1 MSRRNWVSW
10 LALGIAWT
18 LSAAPA
24 PAANPTP
31 PAETPVPV
39 DLLRAMSQFLAKQKA
54 FSYHA
59 EVEFDRLLPGGPKV
73 RMAGAVDVAV
83 SRPGSLHVDYR
94 DDISDRL
101 LWFDKGKVTL
111 LDPVAGTVAEVSGPK
126 DIDRMVAKLEKDQG
140 VTLPLGEFAESDPYK
155 TLTRGVETAYYIGVG
170 NVEGIHCH
178 HVLLERK
185 DLFIQ
190 IWIEIGEK
198 PLPRKLVFE
207 YPLRPGSPQ
216 FTASIT
222 EWSFEPP
229 KPELFVA
236 KIPEGVGKVD
246 FLLPGGGR

>member
-1 MSRRNWVSW
+1 MSRRKWMSCLVLGVAW
-10 LALGIAWT
+10 ALSG
-18 LSAAPA
+18 APA
-24 PAANPTP
+24 HAADPKP

-39 DLLRAMSQFLAKQKA
+39 DLLRAMSGALAKLKA

-59 EVEFDRLLPGGPKV
+59 EIEFDRLLPGGPKV
-73 RMAGAVDVAV
+73 RTAGAVDVAV
-83 SRPGSLHVDYR
+83 VRPGSLHVDYR
-94 DDISDRL
+94 DDVSDRI
-101 LWFDKGKVTL
+101 LWFDKGRVTL
-111 LDPVAGTVAEVSGPK
+111 LDPIAGTVAEVSGPK
-126 DIDRMVAKLEKDQG
+126 DIDGMVAKLEKDYG
-140 VTLPLGEFAESDPYK
+140 VTLPLGEFAESDPYQA
-155 TLTRGVETAYYIGVG
+155 LTRGVEHAFYIGVG

-190 IWIEIGEK
+190 VWIEIGEK

-236 KIPEGVGKVD
+236 KIPEGVGKVE
-246 FLLPGGGR
+246 FLPLGGGR

>member
-1 MSRRNWVSW
+1 MSRRIWVSW
-10 LALGIAWT
+10 LVFGIAWSVST
-18 LSAAPA
+18 APA
-24 PAANPTP
+24 HAADPKP

-39 DLLRAMSQFLAKQKA
+39 DLLKAMSGALAKLKA

-59 EVEFDRLLPGGPKV
+59 EIEFDRLLPGGPKV

-83 SRPGSLHVDYR
+83 TRPGSLYVDYR

-101 LWFDKGKVTL
+101 LWFDKGRVTL

-126 DIDRMVAKLEKDQG
+126 DIDGMVAKLEKEKG
-140 VTLPLGEFAESDPYK
+140 VTLPLGELAESDPYK
-155 TLTRGVETAYYIGVG
+155 ALTRGVDQAFYIGVG

-190 IWIEIGEK
+190 VWIEIGEK

-229 KPELFVA
+229 KPELFVP

-246 FLLPGGGR
+246 FLPLGGGR

>member
-1 MSRRNWVSW
+1 M
-10 LALGIAWT
+10 LALGIAWA
-18 LSAAPA
+18 LSGSPAQAAD
-24 PAANPTP
+24 PAAGTS
-31 PAETPVPV
+31 TPVPV
-39 DLLRAMSQFLAKQKA
+39 DLLRAMSEFLAKQKA

-83 SRPGSLHVDYR
+83 VRPGSLQIDYR

-111 LDPVAGTVAEVSGPK
+111 LDPTAGTVAEVSGPK
-126 DIDRMVAKLEKDQG
+126 DIDGMVAKLEKDQG
-140 VTLPLGEFAESDPYK
+140 VTLPLGEFAESNPYQV
-155 TLTRGVETAYYIGVG
+155 LTRGVDHAYYIGVG

-190 IWIEIGEK
+190 VWIEIGEK

-229 KPELFVA
+229 RPELFVA
-236 KIPEGVGKVD
+236 KIPEGVGKVE
-246 FLLPGGGR
+246 FLPLGGGR

>member
-1 MSRRNWVSW
+1 MNRRIWVSG
-10 LALGIAWT
+10 LVFGIAWS
-18 LSAAPA
+18 LSGAPA
-24 PAANPTP
+24 HAADPTP
-31 PAETPVPV
+31 SAETPVPV
-39 DLLRAMSQFLAKQKA
+39 DLLRAMSQTLAKLKA

-59 EVEFDRLLPGGPKV
+59 EIEFDRLLPGGPKV
-73 RMAGAVDVAV
+73 RTAGAVDVAV
-83 SRPGSLHVDYR
+83 TRPGSLYVDYR
-94 DDISDRL
+94 DDVSDRV

-126 DIDRMVAKLEKDQG
+126 DIDGMVAKLEKDQG

-155 TLTRGVETAYYIGVG
+155 VLTRGVDHAFYIGVG

-190 IWIEIGEK
+190 IWIELGER

-207 YPLRPGSPQ
+207 YPLLPGEPQ

-222 EWSFEPP
+222 EWSLEPP

-236 KIPEGVGKVD
+236 KVPEGVGKVD
-246 FLLPGGGR
+246 FLPLGGKR